1 MFNLK
6 ASYSGDSYEHK
17 LCSFH
22 SGFIF
27 YRYEMDCMSNL
38 YKSKQYD
45 LIDMFYDTSRYL
57 DDIFII
63 ENPEFEKQFP
73 DIYSTELQ
81 LNKANTSNTETFFLD
96 SNIM

>member
-1 MFNLK
+1 
-6 ASYSGDSYEHK
+6 
-17 LCSFH
+17 
-22 SGFIF
+22 
-27 YRYEMDCMSNL
+27 MDCMSNL